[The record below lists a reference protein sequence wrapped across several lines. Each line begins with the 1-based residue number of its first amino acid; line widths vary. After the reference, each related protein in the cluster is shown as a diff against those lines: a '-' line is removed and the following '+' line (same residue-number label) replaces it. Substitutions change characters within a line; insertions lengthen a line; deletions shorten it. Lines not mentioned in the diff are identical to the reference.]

1 MMTEAL
7 ANKSCTPCRGGVP
20 PLTREHA
27 EILLAQAPDWQLPEE
42 AHHIERSFRFRN
54 FREALTFVQEI
65 GELAEAEGPSSEY
78 QLRLGRCDGLSADQ
92 EDPWAA

>member
-1 MMTEAL
+1 MGRVVAGG
-7 ANKSCTPCRGGVP
+7 ADGGVP

-54 FREALTFVQEI
+54 FREALSFVQEV
-65 GELAEAEGPSSEY
+65 GELVEAEGHHHSAENHPSKTNKSSPERERDRY
-78 QLRLGRCDGLSADQ
+78 ERDL
-92 EDPWAA
+92 E